1 VKIKPTRRK
10 ACSGIWAWRLA
21 SRCVTVFALLL
32 ALGTTA
38 YSQPSRREIPFENS
52 HLFGLVLVK
61 VEVNGRPAVLIVDTG
76 ANQTI
81 ISSELGDMRPS
92 RLESAVSTSKGS
104 GWSGTGVFAT
114 ATLRVG
120 PISWRNHRVLVMDTR
135 DLSRSLGQKI
145 DGMLGIDFFK
155 EFEIVVVNLKNHKL
169 ILEP

>member
-1 VKIKPTRRK
+1 MAI
-10 ACSGIWAWRLA
+10 
-21 SRCVTVFALLL
+21 ALLL
-32 ALGTTA
+32 ALGTPA
-38 YSQPSRREIPFENS
+38 LSQSSNQREIPFENS
-52 HLFGLVLVK
+52 RLFGLVLVK

-92 RLESAVSTSKGS
+92 RLESAVTSKGS

-135 DLSRSLGQKI
+135 DLSKSFGQKI
-145 DGMLGIDFFK
+145 DGLLGIDFFK